1 MLNDP
6 IIEEI
11 HKYREEFSR
20 KFNNDLKAMVEDL
33 KKRQNTSGRKVVD
46 LSQKPKAHKKPL
58 P

>member
-11 HKYREEFSR
+11 HKYREAFSR

-33 KKRQNTSGRKVVD
+33 KKRQNNSGHKVVD
-46 LSQKPKAHKKPL
+46 LSQKPKPQNE
-58 P
+58 PRP